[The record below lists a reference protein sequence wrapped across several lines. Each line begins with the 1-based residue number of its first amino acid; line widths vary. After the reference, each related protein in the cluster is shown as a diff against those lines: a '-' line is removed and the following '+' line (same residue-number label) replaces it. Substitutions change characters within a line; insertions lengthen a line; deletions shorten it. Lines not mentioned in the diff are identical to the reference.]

1 MDHHNSPDRAIL
13 RHFFMKDVSATGL
26 PGGKHANTDTIAL
39 SKWMN
44 YPIFQTPF
52 KQTETMNLSNHFLI
66 AMPSMHDPIF
76 GGTVVYLC
84 EHNDYG
90 ALGVVINRPM
100 ELTLEH
106 LLEKLNLETEI
117 PAPFEKPVMFGGPV
131 QDDRGFVLHTPD
143 VNFSSMLR
151 ISDEVAFT
159 TSRDIL
165 EAIASGSGPEKMLVS
180 IGYAGWS
187 AGQLEQEISHNGWLT
202 VSADPSIIFDLP
214 ISQRY
219 TAAIKL
225 LGFDPNKLTY
235 EVGHA

>member
-1 MDHHNSPDRAIL
+1 
-13 RHFFMKDVSATGL
+13 MK
-26 PGGKHANTDTIAL
+26 
-39 SKWMN
+39 
-44 YPIFQTPF
+44 YPIFPTPF
-52 KQTETMNLSNHFLI
+52 KQTEIMNLSNHFLI
-66 AMPSMHDPIF
+66 AMPSMHDPVF
-76 GGTVVYLC
+76 GGSVVYLC

-106 LLEKLNLETEI
+106 LLEKLNLQSEI
-117 PAPFEKPVMFGGPV
+117 PAPFRKPVMFGGPV
-131 QDDRGFVLHTPD
+131 QDDRGFVLHTPEMSF
-143 VNFSSMLR
+143 NSMLQ
-151 ISDEVAFT
+151 ISDDVAFT

-165 EAIASGSGPEKMLVS
+165 EAIASGTGPEKMLVS

-219 TAAIKL
+219 TAAMKL
-225 LGFDPNKLTY
+225 LGFDPNKLIY
-235 EVGHA
+235 EAGHA

>member
-1 MDHHNSPDRAIL
+1 MDE
-13 RHFFMKDVSATGL
+13 
-26 PGGKHANTDTIAL
+26 
-39 SKWMN
+39 
-44 YPIFQTPF
+44 YPIFETPF
-52 KQTETMNLSNHFLI
+52 KQTKPMNLSNHFLI

-90 ALGVVINRPM
+90 ELGVVINRPM
-100 ELTLEH
+100 ELTLDH
-106 LLEKLNLETEI
+106 LLEKLNLKPEI

-143 VNFSSMLR
+143 AKFNSMLT
-151 ISDEVAFT
+151 ISNDVAFT

-165 EAIASGSGPEKMLVS
+165 EAIASGEGPEKMLVS

>member
-1 MDHHNSPDRAIL
+1 MKNITLAYRSLFKKGRSNGIKIL
-13 RHFFMKDVSATGL
+13 SLGVGL
-26 PGGKHANTDTIAL
+26 AVGL
-39 SKWMN
+39 V
-44 YPIFQTPF
+44 
-52 KQTETMNLSNHFLI
+52 LI
-66 AMPSMHDPIF
+66 AKIYFEQTYDDFYPAADRIYRIYGNYSMPGEE
-76 GGTVVYLC
+76 GGEPSLMLSGYTS
-84 EHNDYG
+84 G
-90 ALGVVINRPM
+90 GVAPG
-100 ELTLEH
+100 L
-106 LLEKLNLETEI
+106 KTEI
-117 PAPFEKPVMFGGPV
+117 PAPFKKPVMFGGPV

-143 VNFSSMLR
+143 VKFNSMLT
-151 ISDEVAFT
+151 ISDNVAFT

-165 EAIASGSGPEKMLVS
+165 EAIASGTGPEKMLVS

>member
-1 MDHHNSPDRAIL
+1 
-13 RHFFMKDVSATGL
+13 
-26 PGGKHANTDTIAL
+26 
-39 SKWMN
+39 
-44 YPIFQTPF
+44 
-52 KQTETMNLSNHFLI
+52 
-66 AMPSMHDPIF
+66 
-76 GGTVVYLC
+76 
-84 EHNDYG
+84 
-90 ALGVVINRPM
+90 
-100 ELTLEH
+100 
-106 LLEKLNLETEI
+106 
-117 PAPFEKPVMFGGPV
+117 MFGGPV

-143 VNFSSMLR
+143 AKFNSMLT
-151 ISDEVAFT
+151 ISNDVAFT

-165 EAIASGSGPEKMLVS
+165 EAIASGEGPEKMLVS

>member
-1 MDHHNSPDRAIL
+1 MILENQVSSPFAAKVRQL
-13 RHFFMKDVSATGL
+13 R
-26 PGGKHANTDTIAL
+26 
-39 SKWMN
+39 
-44 YPIFQTPF
+44 Q
-52 KQTETMNLSNHFLI
+52 
-66 AMPSMHDPIF
+66 
-76 GGTVVYLC
+76 
-84 EHNDYG
+84 
-90 ALGVVINRPM
+90 VIQAGQM
-100 ELTLEH
+100 EGP
-106 LLEKLNLETEI
+106 EKL
-117 PAPFEKPVMFGGPV
+117 FGGPV

-143 VNFSSMLR
+143 AKFNSMLT
-151 ISDEVAFT
+151 ISNDVAFT

-165 EAIASGSGPEKMLVS
+165 EAIASGEGPEKMLVS

>member
-1 MDHHNSPDRAIL
+1 MDE
-13 RHFFMKDVSATGL
+13 
-26 PGGKHANTDTIAL
+26 
-39 SKWMN
+39 
-44 YPIFQTPF
+44 YPIFETPF
-52 KQTETMNLSNHFLI
+52 KQTKPMNLSNHFLI

-100 ELTLEH
+100 ELTLDH
-106 LLEKLNLETEI
+106 LLEKLNLKPEI
-117 PAPFEKPVMFGGPV
+117 PAPFEQPVMCGGPV
-131 QDDRGFVLHTPD
+131 QDDRGFVLPTPD
-143 VNFSSMLR
+143 ATFNSMLT
-151 ISDEVAFT
+151 ISNDVAFT

-165 EAIASGSGPEKMLVS
+165 EAIASGEGPEKMLVS